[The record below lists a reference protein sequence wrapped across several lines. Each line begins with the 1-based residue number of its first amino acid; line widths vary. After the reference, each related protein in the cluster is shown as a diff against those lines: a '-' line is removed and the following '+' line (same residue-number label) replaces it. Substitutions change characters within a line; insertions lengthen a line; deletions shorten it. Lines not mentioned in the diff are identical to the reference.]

1 MSTTGHKRKAIGS
14 RPRTRRVEE
23 LYVAAFKV
31 PAGDGLFAEVI
42 MCGIHRDGETMF
54 ARSTVEHE
62 QNAVPSLI
70 RLCKEIEHER
80 GLSWR
85 LLKFD
90 SEGIHE
96 LDKHLYEEYLNWVSC
111 EGFAA

>member
-1 MSTTGHKRKAIGS
+1 MSTTGHKRETTGNT
-14 RPRTRRVEE
+14 PRTRRVEE
-23 LYVAAFKV
+23 LYVAAFEV
-31 PAGDGLFAEVI
+31 PVGDGVFAEVI
-42 MCGIHRDGETMF
+42 MCGIYGDGKMMC

-90 SEGIHE
+90 SEGVHE
-96 LDKHLYEEYLNWVSC
+96 LDKHLYEEYLNWVVM
-111 EGFAA
+111 

>member
-1 MSTTGHKRKAIGS
+1 MSAIGQE
-14 RPRTRRVEE
+14 RETIGNAPGTRRVEE

-31 PAGDGLFAEVI
+31 PVGEGTFAEII
-42 MCGIHRDGETMF
+42 MSGIYGDGETMF

-62 QNAVPSLI
+62 ANAVPSLI
-70 RLCKEIEHER
+70 RFCKEIEQER

-90 SEGIHE
+90 REGIHE
-96 LDKHLYEEYLNWVSC
+96 LDKGLYEEYLNWIEVKKLM
-111 EGFAA
+111 

>member
-1 MSTTGHKRKAIGS
+1 MSAIGLEQEMIGNS
-14 RPRTRRVEE
+14 PRTRRVEE

-31 PAGDGLFAEVI
+31 PVGDGAFAEII
-42 MCGIHRDGETMF
+42 MSGIYGDGETMF

-62 QNAVPSLI
+62 ANAVPSLI
-70 RLCKEIEHER
+70 RFCKEIEQER

-90 SEGIHE
+90 REGIHE
-96 LDKHLYEEYLNWVSC
+96 LDKALYEEYLNWV
-111 EGFAA
+111 EAKKLM